1 MDMKAFRERAQAFES
16 KFAYDEEL
24 KFRAEVRRNKLMALW
39 AANILGRPDADAY
52 STDVL
57 MAAVENPVHANI
69 VNRLRD
75 DLNAA
80 GFNVR
85 ETELQ
90 TRMEDLMVTVVEE
103 MKAA

>member
-1 MDMKAFRERAQAFES
+1 MKAFWERARAFEA
-16 KFAYDEEL
+16 KFARNEDL

-39 AANILGRPDADAY
+39 AADVLGKPDADSY
-52 STDVL
+52 STDVM

-85 ETELQ
+85 ETELES
-90 TRMEDLMVTVVEE
+90 RMQELMVSVVEE